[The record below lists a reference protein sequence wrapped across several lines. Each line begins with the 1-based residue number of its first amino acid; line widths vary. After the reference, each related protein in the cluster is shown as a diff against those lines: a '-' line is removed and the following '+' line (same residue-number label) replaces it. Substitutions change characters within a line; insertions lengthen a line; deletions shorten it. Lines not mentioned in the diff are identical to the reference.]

1 MKTNLQTNLTAGGSA
16 SNSSAAAKFLSL
28 RQLCARHLKMAINFI
43 MPFLLCSVMSF
54 NATAQD
60 YSITTTG
67 NAIVLTDISGNGD
80 TLFVSQSGTNMRFLV
95 KPTSRTYSVD
105 GGPVT
110 AFSTPA
116 GAALAGVADI
126 TVNANAGNDSIIV
139 GSFTANLPN
148 LTINGGT
155 GDDAVN
161 FNGNINFAA
170 NASLDVDMQNDDAAP
185 GIDNV
190 AFASSAQLILLGTG
204 TAIIKVSKNVNLQFN
219 NILRTANGDLT
230 VEANQ
235 QTIPSSG
242 NFIGV
247 NLATNCIIEATGTG
261 IVAVRGKGGNT
272 LAGNY
277 GVSVFAAKISGG
289 TAGTLIVNGTGGAS
303 TDQLNYGV
311 VISSTNSIITSSG
324 GNVSVTGLGG
334 GSGAS
339 NSNVGVYA
347 SRGNVTAGGSGTVS
361 VRGTGG
367 LGTGVNNYGIA
378 IESGTIT
385 STSGNVSVTGQGGS
399 SGSAAGIA
407 VSSSGR
413 ITAGNNASVTVHGAG
428 GPSSGYGVWLA
439 INGTI
444 TSSGGNVNV
453 TGQGNG
459 NNGNSWGISLQGS
472 GVISAGGSGI
482 VTVFGTGS
490 LAGSGNYGLVV
501 SGSGSLIN
509 SSGGDVN
516 VTGQGGGTGASSLNI
531 GISIQFEG
539 TITAGGSGT
548 LTVLGTGAVST
559 GTNNHGIYLG
569 SKFKNHFCRW

>member
-116 GAALAGVADI
+116 GAA
-126 TVNANAGNDSIIV
+126 
-139 GSFTANLPN
+139 
-148 LTINGGT
+148 
-155 GDDAVN
+155 
-161 FNGNINFAA
+161 
-170 NASLDVDMQNDDAAP
+170 
-185 GIDNV
+185 
-190 AFASSAQLILLGTG
+190 
-204 TAIIKVSKNVNLQFN
+204 
-219 NILRTANGDLT
+219 
-230 VEANQ
+230 
-235 QTIPSSG
+235 
-242 NFIGV
+242 
-247 NLATNCIIEATGTG
+247 
-261 IVAVRGKGGNT
+261 

-472 GVISAGGSGI
+472 GVISAGGNCNSIWHRVLSRKWQLWPSG
-482 VTVFGTGS
+482 FRFRF
-490 LAGSGNYGLVV
+490 
-501 SGSGSLIN
+501 IN
-509 SSGGDVN
+509 
-516 VTGQGGGTGASSLNI
+516 
-531 GISIQFEG
+531 
-539 TITAGGSGT
+539 
-548 LTVLGTGAVST
+548 
-559 GTNNHGIYLG
+559 
-569 SKFKNHFCRW
+569 

>member
-1 MKTNLQTNLTAGGSA
+1 ML
-16 SNSSAAAKFLSL
+16 
-28 RQLCARHLKMAINFI
+28 
-43 MPFLLCSVMSF
+43 
-54 NATAQD
+54 
-60 YSITTTG
+60 
-67 NAIVLTDISGNGD
+67 
-80 TLFVSQSGTNMRFLV
+80 
-95 KPTSRTYSVD
+95 
-105 GGPVT
+105 
-110 AFSTPA
+110 
-116 GAALAGVADI
+116 
-126 TVNANAGNDSIIV
+126 
-139 GSFTANLPN
+139 
-148 LTINGGT
+148 
-155 GDDAVN
+155 
-161 FNGNINFAA
+161 
-170 NASLDVDMQNDDAAP
+170 
-185 GIDNV
+185 

-472 GVISAGGSGI
+472 GVISAGGNCNSIWHRVLSRKWQLWPSG
-482 VTVFGTGS
+482 FRFRF
-490 LAGSGNYGLVV
+490 
-501 SGSGSLIN
+501 IN
-509 SSGGDVN
+509 
-516 VTGQGGGTGASSLNI
+516 
-531 GISIQFEG
+531 
-539 TITAGGSGT
+539 
-548 LTVLGTGAVST
+548 
-559 GTNNHGIYLG
+559 
-569 SKFKNHFCRW
+569 